1 MAFDPYQSDRI
12 SRTLKDKGVTSSSK
26 KMMGGLCFLVDDKML
41 LGLDQDKKTLE
52 NRLMVRVGP
61 AAYPQALEKL
71 GCCPMDFTGKPMKG
85 YVFVYPEGFDLDEQL
100 EEWIDLAMTFNPLA
114 KKSKK

>member
-12 SRTLKDKGVTSSSK
+12 SLVLRDKGVPFSSK

-41 LGLDQDKKTLE
+41 VGLDQDKKTHE

-61 AAYPQALEKL
+61 DAYPQAMEKA
-71 GCCPMDFTGKPMKG
+71 GCRPMDFTGKPMNG
-85 YVFVYPEGFDLDEQL
+85 YVFVYPEGYDLDEQL
-100 EEWIDLAMTFNPLA
+100 EEWIELALTFNPLA